1 MQTKLLT
8 AEDLMERWQVERR
21 TINNY
26 MNAGIISKVEGLGC
40 VRFNPKLIEA
50 IEGKLDERKTWKE
63 IQLEEENNQLKA
75 EIAKLNGII
84 GQAVGSLSSVWRG

>member
-1 MQTKLLT
+1 
-8 AEDLMERWQVERR
+8 MERWQVNRQ

-26 MNAGIISKVEGLGC
+26 MNEGIISRIEGLKC
-40 VRFNPKLIEA
+40 VRFNPIQIEA